1 MQVISPRTTWFS
13 MRDFQKLFHTRLGV
27 ALCKHPPP
35 LPQSTANDC
44 LACSMPVPVQ
54 YKWAGLQIAIS
65 PPPQETTPHSRAT
78 MRQSILLRRFLLF
91 IRQS

>member
-35 LPQSTANDC
+35 S
-44 LACSMPVPVQ
+44 PVQ
-54 YKWAGLQIAIS
+54 SERLPGVFHARPRSVQVDRPPNCNLPTTAGNNTA
-65 PPPQETTPHSRAT
+65 
-78 MRQSILLRRFLLF
+78 
-91 IRQS
+91 